1 MAQTDEIRRS
11 FHQLIDTIEDD
22 QSLVNLYAAAALYLE
37 QPRLLLDTTDPQL
50 LNRIQTSLAQAERGD
65 VVSGDVVSNEVMKQ
79 HVRQWLGE

>member
-65 VVSGDVVSNEVMKQ
+65 VVSNEVVKQ
-79 HVRQWLGE
+79 HVRQWLGK